1 MYIQLQYLAICNN
14 KGVHWK
20 ERTEKP
26 VHHQTSTEVEALEED
41 EREAG
46 LACEVDGVKAIHR
59 TADMCWSGLIQSGR
73 TPCIL
78 SHSYPSVRKFLHVRL
93 QFHPNLFYG

>member
-41 EREAG
+41 ERK
-46 LACEVDGVKAIHR
+46 VDGVKAIHR
-59 TADMCWSGLIQSGR
+59 TADMCWSGLIQSGH

-78 SHSYPSVRKFLHVRL
+78 
-93 QFHPNLFYG
+93 QINDEGC

>member
-46 LACEVDGVKAIHR
+46 LACGQV
-59 TADMCWSGLIQSGR
+59 
-73 TPCIL
+73 
-78 SHSYPSVRKFLHVRL
+78 
-93 QFHPNLFYG
+93 